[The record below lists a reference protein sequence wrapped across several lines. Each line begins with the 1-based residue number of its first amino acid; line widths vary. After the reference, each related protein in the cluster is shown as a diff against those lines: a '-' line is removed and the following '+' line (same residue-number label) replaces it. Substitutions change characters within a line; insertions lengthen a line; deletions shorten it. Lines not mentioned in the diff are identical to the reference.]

1 MSEEN
6 QDQGSNNESL
16 VAALVGSGKKYATLE
31 ELAKSR
37 LEADSFIDTLK
48 SENAELRKEQSS
60 RTTIMDVMEAI
71 KAQNKDSE
79 LTSDPLSDE
88 DLQRRITET
97 IERRDAER
105 TRTANRADAKKLV
118 LEQLDGDESA
128 VDAFIAEKA
137 ASLGM
142 VPETLW
148 SLSEET
154 TIGFA
159 NLISGGIQKQ
169 SSGASASD
177 LPHANTD
184 GYTSDTVSE
193 VDGHKTKSWYDEQR
207 RAMGGRKF
215 INDKSMQLGML
226 RAREA
231 LGDKF
236 YS

>member
-60 RTTIMDVMEAI
+60 RTTIMDVMDAI

-79 LTSDPLSDE
+79 ITSDPLSDE

-97 IERRDAER
+97 IEQRDAER
-105 TRTANRADAKKLV
+105 TKSMNRADAKKLV

-128 VDAFIAEKA
+128 IDAFIADKA

-142 VPETLW
+142 IPEL
-148 SLSEET
+148 SL
-154 TIGFA
+154 IH
-159 NLISGGIQKQ
+159 I
-169 SSGASASD
+169 
-177 LPHANTD
+177 
-184 GYTSDTVSE
+184 
-193 VDGHKTKSWYDEQR
+193 
-207 RAMGGRKF
+207 
-215 INDKSMQLGML
+215 
-226 RAREA
+226 
-231 LGDKF
+231 
-236 YS
+236 